1 MKRIHWLGR
10 MIERTEIG
18 TTSANSA
25 GTKKVSGQK
34 LRKIRRNCKE
44 MKFYINFFFII
55 SSFTACIRYY
65 ATVLAESPGAVL
77 PTL

>member
-10 MIERTEIG
+10 MIERTELG

-34 LRKIRRNCKE
+34 LRKNRRNCKE
-44 MKFYINFFFII
+44 MKFYINFFF
-55 SSFTACIRYY
+55 YY
-65 ATVLAESPGAVL
+65 
-77 PTL
+77 